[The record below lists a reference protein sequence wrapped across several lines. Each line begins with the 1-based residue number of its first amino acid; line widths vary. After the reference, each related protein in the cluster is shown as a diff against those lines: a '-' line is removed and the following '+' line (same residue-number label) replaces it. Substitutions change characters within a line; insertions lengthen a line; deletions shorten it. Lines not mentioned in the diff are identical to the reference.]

1 MRLRRLD
8 LIRYGHLSDVA
19 LDFPEGVSLHV
30 VLGANEAGKS
40 TALAAIADALFGFGA
55 RTDYDFMHT
64 GPQLR
69 VGFTLAAPDG
79 TQAGFIRRKGRTN
92 TLLDAATGQVLPEE
106 VLRRFLGGAGREV
119 FRSGFGLNGAQ
130 LRKGG
135 QELLLSQ
142 GDAGESL
149 LAGIGLPNVRAALDR
164 LEERARAL
172 VGDGRG
178 RRLLSEAVAT
188 WKQSQQD
195 SDASSVTSGD
205 WRDADARL
213 TGAVA
218 ALAGVRERERA
229 LVTEGSRLERVRRVL
244 PLLRQQDAARLGLA
258 AVADA
263 PAFPAD
269 TAARLARLLA
279 ARHEAM
285 RDGER
290 TTEALHKLAAA
301 RAGLPTDAPALAA
314 QDEIDLLMDARP
326 VALQASHD
334 LPEVHTR
341 VAGARAKV
349 AGALDDLGLAL
360 TPEAARDAVPAAM
373 ARRNIGELIR
383 THAALMATRDA
394 AVTALAA
401 ARQAHDRAE
410 AAMRRSVAPADPALF
425 RRTIDAV
432 RGEGRLDAEHA
443 GAARGHA
450 DATVATDAARSALPL
465 WAGDM
470 AALVACPVPLA
481 ADCETMAAR
490 MGEAE
495 AGLLAARADAQ
506 AMARETREI
515 EDSLSRLASGET
527 MPTRDA
533 VASARAAREQAW
545 QGIRHAHQHDAE
557 AAPALAD
564 AFERL
569 RDAADQLADRRA
581 DEAQRVAEF
590 LAAQAR
596 LGLLHTRQD
605 AIAAALLQAEAAAS
619 DAASAWTAL
628 WAPTSLRPA
637 APAAMAEWR
646 RARAEVL
653 RLAETETRARAK
665 HAGIDAALDAARVAL
680 TPFVPPAAT
689 PETLAAML
697 LRAETACGLD
707 EAAMAAHRERL
718 AALVREREQ
727 LPALAAAMDRADA
740 ALLDWRS
747 AWSAA
752 VPALGLAAEASVAVA
767 GNAVAAWARIAE
779 VAPAWREDERRLID
793 MTACIERHECA
804 ARALSRRLGETA
816 SEAAAPLVAARLARR
831 LATARE
837 AAIEATNLAARVVE
851 HEAAIADTAARL
863 RETEADLAAMRRFAA
878 VADDDEL
885 QAAIAR
891 ADVRDV
897 AAAAIRAH
905 GDALL
910 AHGDGHAEDA
920 LRAEALAVDAA
931 SLPAR
936 VAEIAAEQAA
946 LGVERER
953 LSAARTTVEAELAAM
968 RAGRNAAGRAQEAAD
983 ALAAARG
990 HAEGYA
996 RLHVARE
1003 LLRAGIERFREQQ
1016 QGPLLRAA
1024 GAHFTRL
1031 TAGRYVRLV
1040 ADQDA
1045 GGRAVLHA
1053 VRDIGTECPVEA
1065 LSEGARDQLYLAL
1078 RLAAIEAHVTAAEP
1092 LPFIADD
1099 LLAHFD
1105 DARASAAIA
1114 SLAVLGQ
1121 ATQVILFTHHDHI
1134 AALAAR
1140 QAGVVVQRL
1149 ASLSPEA
1156 LSPEAHLPEAPLP
1169 AGAWQP
1175 VLAVG

>member
-1 MRLRRLD
+1 MRLRRLE

-19 LDFPEGVSLHV
+19 LDFPEGVALHV

-55 RTDYDFMHT
+55 RSDYDFMHT

-79 TQAGFIRRKGRTN
+79 AETSFIRRKGRAN
-92 TLLDAATGQVLPEE
+92 TLLDAATEQVLPEE
-106 VLRRFLGGAGREV
+106 ALRRFLGGAGREV

-149 LAGIGLPNVRAALDR
+149 LAGIGLPNVRAALNQ

-195 SDASSVTSGD
+195 SDTSSVTSGA
-205 WRDADARL
+205 WKDADERL
-213 TGAVA
+213 TDAVT

-229 LVTEGSRLERVRRVL
+229 LATEGSRLERVRRVL
-244 PLLRQQDAARLGLA
+244 PLLRLQDAARAELA

-269 TAARLARLLA
+269 AAERLARLLA
-279 ARHEAM
+279 ARHEAA

-290 TTEALHKLAAA
+290 TAEALGRLADA
-301 RAGLPTDAPALAA
+301 RAGLPADAAALAA
-314 QDEIDLLMDARP
+314 QDEIDLLTDARP
-326 VALQASHD
+326 VASQASRD
-334 LPEVHTR
+334 LPKMYTSI
-341 VAGARAKV
+341 AGARARV

-360 TPEAARDAVPAAM
+360 TPEAARDAVPAAL
-373 ARRNIGELIR
+373 ARRGVQELIR
-383 THAALMATRDA
+383 AHAALMATREA
-394 AVTALAA
+394 AAAALAA
-401 ARQAHDRAE
+401 SRQAHDRAGDV
-410 AAMRRSVAPADPALF
+410 MRRSVTPADPALF
-425 RRTIDAV
+425 RRTVEAV
-432 RGEGRLDAEHA
+432 RGEGRLDAERVA
-443 GAARGHA
+443 AARGHA
-450 DATVATDAARSALPL
+450 DATAAANAAHSALPL
-465 WAGDM
+465 WTGDM

-481 ADCETMAAR
+481 ADCEAVAAR

-506 AMARETREI
+506 AMAREMREI
-515 EDSLSRLASGET
+515 EDDLSRLASGET
-527 MPTRDA
+527 MPTREA
-533 VASARAAREQAW
+533 VASARDARDQAW
-545 QGIRHAHQHDAE
+545 QGIRHAHEHDAE
-557 AAPALAD
+557 ATPARVATALA
-564 AFERL
+564 ATFERL

-590 LAAQAR
+590 LAARAR

-605 AIAAALLQAEAAAS
+605 AVAAALVQAEAAAG
-619 DAASAWTAL
+619 DAASAWTVL
-628 WAPTSLRPA
+628 WAPTSLRPG
-637 APAAMAEWR
+637 APAAMAEWQR
-646 RARAEVL
+646 MRAEVL
-653 RLAETETRARAK
+653 RLAETQTRALAK
-665 HAGIDAALDAARVAL
+665 HDGIAAAHDAARAAL
-680 TPFVPPAAT
+680 TPFVPPVA
-689 PETLAAML
+689 PSETLAAML
-697 LRAETACGLD
+697 LRAETACSLD

-718 AALVREREQ
+718 AALTRERER
-727 LPALAAAMDRADA
+727 LPALAEALERADM

-752 VPALGLAAEASVAVA
+752 MPALGLPAAASVAVA
-767 GNAVAAWARIAE
+767 ENGLAAWARIAE
-779 VAPAWREDERRLID
+779 VAPAWREDDRRLVD
-793 MTACIERHECA
+793 MTACIERHEHA
-804 ARALSRRLGETA
+804 ARALSHRLGEAA
-816 SEAAAPLVAARLARR
+816 SEEAAPLVAARLARR
-831 LATARE
+831 LAAARE
-837 AAIEATNLAARVVE
+837 AAADATKLAARVVE
-851 HEAAIADTAARL
+851 HEAAVADATAHLHAA
-863 RETEADLAAMRRFAA
+863 EAALAAMRRFAA
-878 VADDDEL
+878 VANNDEL
-885 QAAIAR
+885 QASIAR
-891 ADVRDV
+891 AEARDA

-920 LRAEALAVDAA
+920 LRAEALPVDAD

-936 VAEIAAEQAA
+936 VAEIAAAQAA
-946 LGVERER
+946 LGAERER
-953 LSAARTTVEAELAAM
+953 LSATRTRVEAELAAM
-968 RAGRNAAGRAQEAAD
+968 RAGRDAAGRAQEAAD

-990 HAEGYA
+990 HAESYA

-1065 LSEGARDQLYLAL
+1065 LSEGTRDQLYLAL

-1092 LPFIADD
+1092 LPLIADD

-1105 DARASAAIA
+1105 DARAAAAIA
-1114 SLAVLGQ
+1114 SLAVLGRT
-1121 ATQVILFTHHDHI
+1121 TQVILFTHHDHI
-1134 AALAAR
+1134 AGLAAR
-1140 QAGVVVQRL
+1140 QAGVAVQRL
-1149 ASLSPEA
+1149 ASPSPA
-1156 LSPEAHLPEAPLP
+1156 D
-1169 AGAWQP
+1169 AWQP
-1175 VLAVG
+1175 VLAVS